1 MKKTNAEQKA
11 EQIVKLISDVS
22 LDLDE
27 VGISIA
33 RMKPTTYYNR
43 LINITE
49 AAEWEMAGELERL
62 EDLERRGY

>member
-1 MKKTNAEQKA
+1 MRKTEAEKKA

-33 RMKPTTYYNR
+33 RMKPVTHYNR

-62 EDLERRGY
+62 ENLERKGY